1 MSEGQ
6 IQRIGFIG
14 FGEVGGI
21 YGQDLTAAGK
31 SVMVFDIRFAEPT
44 SQKGMTDKAAAAKV
58 QVAGCLKEV
67 IEGAELVF
75 SATTA
80 LSALPVAR
88 ASAEFLKAGQIYVD
102 LNSVSPDMKKEIDA
116 AVRASGADFVEAA
129 VMAAVKGARLKT
141 PILLG
146 GQRAAWLAEEL
157 QRAGLD
163 TSAASEKIGVASAIK
178 MCRSVV
184 MKGIASLAIESL
196 FTARRYGAEEAVLTS
211 FDQTF
216 PSMGWKGKLPD
227 QLVMRSVEHS
237 KRRAAEMRESAE
249 TVNQA
254 GLTSRMAVGAA
265 QWQDWLTAEMEAGH
279 YVYIPSEPFSWQAVA
294 DALDHRPNR

>member
-1 MSEGQ
+1 MSERQ
-6 IQRIGFIG
+6 IQHIGFIG

-21 YGQDLTAAGK
+21 YGQDLAAVGK
-31 SVMVFDIRFAEPT
+31 SVMVFDILFGEPT
-44 SQKGMTDKAAAAKV
+44 SQQRMTDKATAAKV
-58 QVAGCLKEV
+58 QVAGSLEEL

-80 LSALPVAR
+80 SSAMPVAK

-102 LNSVSPDMKKEIDA
+102 LNSASPDTKKEIDTV
-116 AVRASGADFVEAA
+116 VRASGADFVEAA

-141 PILLG
+141 PILMG
-146 GQRAAWLAEEL
+146 GQRAAWLAKDL

-163 TSAASEKIGVASAIK
+163 TSAVSEKIGVASAIK
-178 MCRSVV
+178 MCRSIV
-184 MKGIASLAIESL
+184 MKGLASLAIESL

-237 KRRAAEMRESAE
+237 KRRAAEMRESARR
-249 TVNQA
+249 N
-254 GLTSRMAVGAA
+254 GRIG
-265 QWQDWLTAEMEAGH
+265 
-279 YVYIPSEPFSWQAVA
+279 
-294 DALDHRPNR
+294 